1 MTNSRI
7 KLLLGQHL
15 YYCFCFY
22 TITQHEWAK
31 NTSTNLVKSLAF
43 SLSVLTFHISS

>member
-1 MTNSRI
+1 MACILNAI
-7 KLLLGQHL
+7 GCLLKFI
-15 YYCFCFY
+15 YFCLY

-31 NTSTNLVKSLAF
+31 NTSTNMVKSLAF